1 MTPTKFFVA
10 RVAQAFGLHRKTKRM
25 SDAANEMHLLR
36 DAETVLG
43 SAVWERVEKIE
54 ELSVEYW
61 NLRRL
66 MRERDDIREKV
77 AACNER
83 LELVHEERTTLL
95 SSRSEPQQQLMQERQ
110 EIMARLQQLAEA
122 RDEVVGRARNVRRTY
137 DGLKMK
143 LEVLSKESPDNS
155 SELAGVREKLE
166 ELKSKF
172 AELKQQRAK
181 VAGDL
186 EKADLEL
193 DEMDTRLAGHRQ
205 QRREQ
210 ASGAFQ
216 LIGEANRELSSHRA
230 ELGLIETQITQLY
243 SEVGRY
249 ISRNRYRLPA
259 CAEAAKDHRAMVD
272 IMRSLR
278 ASVSMNHRLAGQD

>member
-83 LELVHEERTTLL
+83 LEVVHEERTTLL

-110 EIMARLQQLAEA
+110 EIMAKLQQLAEA

-172 AELKQQRAK
+172 VELKQQRAK
-181 VAGDL
+181 VAEDL

-230 ELGLIETQITQLY
+230 ELGLIETQIIQLY

>member
-95 SSRSEPQQQLMQERQ
+95 SSRSEPQQQLLQERQ
-110 EIMARLQQLAEA
+110 EIMARLRQLAEA
-122 RDEVVGRARNVRRTY
+122 RDEVVGRALSVRRTY

-216 LIGEANRELSSHRA
+216 LIGEANREISSHRA
-230 ELGLIETQITQLY
+230 ELGLIETQITQLH